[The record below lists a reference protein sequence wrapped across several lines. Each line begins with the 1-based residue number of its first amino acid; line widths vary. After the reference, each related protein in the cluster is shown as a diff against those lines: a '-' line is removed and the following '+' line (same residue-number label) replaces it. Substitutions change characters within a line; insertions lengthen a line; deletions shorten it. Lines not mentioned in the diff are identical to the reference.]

1 MNVQSTNEYTET
13 RLAYIKVV
21 CQRLRSVLEA
31 PRYPEGV
38 LPLQN
43 LHLLAH
49 SLAERGALVGPTM
62 EGDPVRED
70 VEGGGVYGKGC
81 YNTRLEPRFR
91 WWFGF
96 LSVDIRY

>member
-1 MNVQSTNEYTET
+1 MTSLHQRHTEI
-13 RLAYIKVV
+13 RLAYA
-21 CQRLRSVLEA
+21 CQRLRNVLEA
-31 PRYPEGV
+31 PRRPEGV

-70 VEGGGVYGKGC
+70 VEGEGGMGKD
-81 YNTRLEPRFR
+81 
-91 WWFGF
+91 
-96 LSVDIRY
+96 VII

>member
-1 MNVQSTNEYTET
+1 MET

-21 CQRLRSVLEA
+21 CQWLRSILEA
-31 PRYPEGV
+31 PRCPEGV

-49 SLAERGALVGPTM
+49 SLAERGVLVGPTM

-70 VEGGGVYGKGC
+70 VEGEGGERGMRVRMLGASNK
-81 YNTRLEPRFR
+81 
-91 WWFGF
+91 
-96 LSVDIRY
+96 S